1 MTQIPTIASHRGI
14 GIHDRQGA
22 ARIKV
27 AKAAIDRV
35 ARMSDVLELADFA
48 ADSQQP
54 PEARM
59 FAANKI
65 EVEYEV
71 AAEERR
77 NRPII
82 DLEKVRATVPKLID
96 LTEKVLFGDVWERP
110 GLSKRDRSLVTC
122 AALIALN
129 RTEQLKGHLERALN
143 NGVTPEEIGELITHL
158 AFYGGWPVAMS
169 GALVANDVLA
179 QHKR

>member
-82 DLEKVRATVPKLID
+82 DLEKVRVAGLDSLEWRSPVVYGTD
-96 LTEKVLFGDVWERP
+96 LEDGGEPR
-110 GLSKRDRSLVTC
+110 
-122 AALIALN
+122 
-129 RTEQLKGHLERALN
+129 EQPLDD
-143 NGVTPEEIGELITHL
+143 EE
-158 AFYGGWPVAMS
+158 
-169 GALVANDVLA
+169 
-179 QHKR
+179 